1 MEVIFRSHSRFNLEA
16 QVLLHVLSQC
26 MVGDAHSVFKVYGK
40 DDVIRAFDQR
50 CKGRFR
56 KVAIFPYFS
65 IPAVLYV
72 IGFASAKDNTISA
85 LIFGAIESLVG
96 SCKQVFY
103 ALVPSRG
110 SNITAPI
117 LQVILN
123 SIPCARTARFEIEA
137 WRFDSL
143 CSTASRGISVNTSAN
158 SSRRT
163 GRNGRRGGWLR

>member
-1 MEVIFRSHSRFNLEA
+1 
-16 QVLLHVLSQC
+16 

-103 ALVPSRG
+103 ALVPLARVKYHCTY
-110 SNITAPI
+110 TAGD
-117 LQVILN
+117 
-123 SIPCARTARFEIEA
+123 FELH
-137 WRFDSL
+137 SL
-143 CSTASRGISVNTSAN
+143 RAHGKIRD
-158 SSRRT
+158 
-163 GRNGRRGGWLR
+163 